1 MGVLTGRV
9 DGQPVVAVE
18 LHDDAVGLHRHGRQP
33 LVEESTLHDDLGV
46 VEDCRVLAEV
56 ELDGEVRSVLGE
68 EDGRIVGQRGL
79 GIDDGRQRVVVDDH
93 QLGGVDGL
101 RPRRGDHN
109 RQHVADEAD
118 DVVGEGRACQGR
130 RNHGEPLHRFEAEVV
145 GRVHRHDPGHLLRV
159 ARVDR
164 LDLRVRDRGS
174 HERDVKQ
181 TFDVEVVEVA
191 GLAAED
197 AGVLGALDG
206 IAENRSRGRGH
217 GRNLYSR
224 LMERAADT
232 VVIRNRRAR
241 YDYSVLESF
250 ECGIVLAGSEVKS
263 IRAGRA
269 NLQDAYARVDDG
281 ELWLHGMHIAP
292 YEFSRAELEPVRR
305 RKLLLHRKEIDTLAR
320 ATGEKGVTLV
330 PLRVYFK
337 DGRAKVELAVA
348 KGKRAYDKRRTIAE
362 RDAKRE
368 AERAL
373 KGLRD

>member
-1 MGVLTGRV
+1 
-9 DGQPVVAVE
+9 
-18 LHDDAVGLHRHGRQP
+18 
-33 LVEESTLHDDLGV
+33 
-46 VEDCRVLAEV
+46 
-56 ELDGEVRSVLGE
+56 
-68 EDGRIVGQRGL
+68 
-79 GIDDGRQRVVVDDH
+79 
-93 QLGGVDGL
+93 
-101 RPRRGDHN
+101 
-109 RQHVADEAD
+109 
-118 DVVGEGRACQGR
+118 
-130 RNHGEPLHRFEAEVV
+130 
-145 GRVHRHDPGHLLRV
+145 
-159 ARVDR
+159 
-164 LDLRVRDRGS
+164 
-174 HERDVKQ
+174 
-181 TFDVEVVEVA
+181 
-191 GLAAED
+191 
-197 AGVLGALDG
+197 
-206 IAENRSRGRGH
+206 
-217 GRNLYSR
+217 
-224 LMERAADT
+224 MERPADT

-241 YDYSVLESF
+241 YDYLVLNSF

-269 NLQDAYARVDDG
+269 NLQDAYARVEDG

-292 YEFSRAELEPVRR
+292 YEFSRAELDPIRR